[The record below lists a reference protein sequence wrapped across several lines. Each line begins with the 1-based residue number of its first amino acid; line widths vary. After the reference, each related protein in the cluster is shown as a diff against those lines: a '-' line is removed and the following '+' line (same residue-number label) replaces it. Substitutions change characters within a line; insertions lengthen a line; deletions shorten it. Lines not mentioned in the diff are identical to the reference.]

1 MLNKWI
7 IVVSVLLSAA
17 VAAADPVDLK
27 HFAKLPSYSAP
38 IISPNGQYLAVTIPV
53 DGRPLII
60 VQNIYRDENG
70 KTPDPG
76 IIALPTKYHFDNYQW
91 INNDRLLFSLR
102 ATGSVRG
109 GFRHITRMWSTDRL
123 GKDPVF
129 FKVAPNNYGYYRQY
143 PRMLSQLKDDDEHI
157 LVELEDYVDDWAAP
171 NVDKLNIYTGKKKT
185 VIKNRKGVNRWI
197 ADENGVVRI
206 GTQYDGRLGRKDFTV
221 FYRENQNDPW
231 DRLQEK
237 TDYFDKDRFT
247 PIRFD
252 EDDANILLM
261 TSDELAEDDSGIDEG
276 DNIFRFDLTTRK
288 VLGPYKDT
296 YREQIKA
303 VVERALPD
311 YERQLISQ
319 DEKKQ
324 KFVFRVSKDTKAP
337 EYYLLDMTKPSLDY
351 IGAEYPK
358 LDDVELAP
366 MQKVSYKARDG
377 LEIEGLLTLPVGSDG
392 KDVPMVIYPH
402 GGPWAHDEWGFD
414 NYVQFM
420 ASRGYGV
427 FQPQF
432 RGSTGYGLAHEQA
445 GYGQWGLGIQDD
457 ITDGLKWLIAEGIA
471 DPDRVCI
478 VGSSFG
484 GYAAAMGA
492 AKTPELY
499 QCAVTINGVLN
510 LKRINR
516 SARNLFYGNLNKAIW
531 NNWEDLLQTSPHHLA
546 ENIEA
551 PMLIIGSEK
560 DTVVPIIHSKKMHQ
574 RLKRLKKDSAYI
586 ELPNGEHYR
595 TNQKNE
601 MTKLKAIENFLN
613 QHIGGANR

>member
-1 MLNKWI
+1 MLGRCI
-7 IVVSVLLSAA
+7 IVISILLSTSLLAGER
-17 VAAADPVDLK
+17 VDLK
-27 HFAKLPSYSAP
+27 HFASLPSFSSP
-38 IISPNGQYLAVTIPV
+38 IISPNGQHLAVTIPIG
-53 DGRPLII
+53 GRPVIV
-60 VQNIYRDENG
+60 VQNIYTDENG
-70 KTPDPG
+70 KTPQPG
-76 IIALPTKYHFDNYQW
+76 IVALPEKYHFHDYKW
-91 INNDRLLFSLR
+91 INNDRLLMSLR
-102 ATGSVRG
+102 ATGAVHGELRNV
-109 GFRHITRMWSTDRL
+109 TRMWTTNRW
-123 GKDPVF
+123 GKDSAF
-129 FKVAPNNYGYYRQY
+129 FKVEPNSYGYYRQY
-143 PRMLSQLKDDDEHI
+143 PRMISPLKDDHDHI
-157 LVELEDYVDDWAAP
+157 LLALEDYVDDWAAP
-171 NVDKLNIYTGKKKT
+171 NVDKVNIHTGKKKRL
-185 VIKNRKGVNRWI
+185 IKNLKGVNRWI
-197 ADENGVVRI
+197 ADDNGVVRI
-206 GTQYDGRLGRKDFTV
+206 GTRYDGRLGRKNFTV
-221 FYRENQNDPW
+221 FYRETHEAPW
-231 DRLQEK
+231 ERLQDK
-237 TDYFDKDRFT
+237 TDYFDKERLT

-252 EDDANILLM
+252 SDDPNILLM
-261 TSDELAEDDSGIDEG
+261 TSDELVEEAGSLDDE

-296 YREQIKA
+296 YREKIKA

-311 YERQLISQ
+311 FERQLISQ

-351 IGAEYPK
+351 IGAEYPG

-366 MQKVSYKARDG
+366 MQKVSYTARDG
-377 LEIEGLLTLPVGSDG
+377 LEVEGFLTLPVGSNG

-457 ITDGLKWLIAEGIA
+457 ITDGLGWLIAEGIA

-499 QCAVTINGVLN
+499 QCAVTINGVLD
-510 LKRINR
+510 LKRFNR

-551 PMLIIGSEK
+551 PILIIGSEK

-574 RLKRLKKDSAYI
+574 RLKRLKKESTFI
-586 ELPNGEHYR
+586 ELPGGEHYR
-595 TNQKNE
+595 TNEKNE
-601 MTKLKAIENFLN
+601 LTKFKAIEKFLN
-613 QHIGGANR
+613 QHIGDAER